1 MNFYNNLN
9 KTVIIIKNKRRFND
23 IILKRKLAIKR

>member
-9 KTVIIIKNKRRFND
+9 KTVIIIKNKRGFND